1 VGGRSRLTKTLGLIE
16 NEMRSVTTARLSI
29 PSRLRTKVGTM
40 DKFGKPETAIVT
52 HGIRDEEFAEQ
63 LKKIVLLVL
72 LVATHYRTGSND

>member
-1 VGGRSRLTKTLGLIE
+1 
-16 NEMRSVTTARLSI
+16 
-29 PSRLRTKVGTM
+29 M